1 MHSRLR
7 PLLQYYSKSHMDGL
21 RPAISGLGLHMDSLI
36 MVLSIKESMVCTT
49 VSDLQVRVEAHTQSE
64 REKER
69 QTDRQ
74 TDRERA
80 LVACFCTDVDLQWSH
95 NAATASQPLPPVTY
109 GCRGVAVA

>member
-74 TDRERA
+74 TGNEHWLRVFA
-80 LVACFCTDVDLQWSH
+80 PTLICNGVIT
-95 NAATASQPLPPVTY
+95 QPLPASHYHQSHT
-109 GCRGVAVA
+109 VAVA